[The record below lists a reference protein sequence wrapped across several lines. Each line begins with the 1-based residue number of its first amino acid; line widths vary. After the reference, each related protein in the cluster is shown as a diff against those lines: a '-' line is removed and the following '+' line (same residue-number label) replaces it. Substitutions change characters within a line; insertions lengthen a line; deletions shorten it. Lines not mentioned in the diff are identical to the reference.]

1 MRRTETLSID
11 EARRI
16 ALTAQGF
23 ASPRPAAAIDRR
35 HARKFFD
42 HVGLIQVDSVNVLV
56 RSQELPLFA
65 RLGPHRRDLLPS
77 MIDHG
82 ELFEYWGHMASL
94 MPVEL
99 QPWHRFKMARAHQW
113 TGLRFDD
120 KPGYLDA
127 VLKEV
132 ADRGPLLASELTGAG
147 RKNGPW
153 WGWTDGKRALEAL
166 FWQGL
171 LSARRRANTF
181 EREYDLTERILPAHI
196 LALPTPTE
204 ADSRRF
210 LLERGAR
217 YHGVGTARDLMDYF
231 RLSISTSRPHLHEL
245 VEQGDLIPVRVE
257 GWKEQAYLHSQAR
270 LPRRVDARALLSPFD
285 PVVWER
291 KRIQQLFG
299 FDYRIEIYTPAPN
312 RRFGYYVLPFLLGD
326 ELVARADLKADRQRS
341 ALMCHGAYGELGRE
355 PSSIAPALLAEL
367 RLMAGWLGLER
378 VEIGSRGDLAPALKR
393 ASGKAK

>member
-16 ALTAQGF
+16 ALAAQGF
-23 ASPRPAAAIDRR
+23 ASPRPTGAIDRR
-35 HARKFFD
+35 HARKVFEQIG
-42 HVGLIQVDSVNVLV
+42 VIQVDSVNVLV

-77 MIDHG
+77 MVHSG

-94 MPVEL
+94 MPVEM

-127 VLKEV
+127 VLAEIRE
-132 ADRGPLLASELTGAG
+132 RGPLLASELTGAG

-166 FWQGL
+166 FWQGTV
-171 LSARRRANTF
+171 SARRRANTF
-181 EREYDLTERILPAHI
+181 EREYDLTERMLPARI

-231 RLSISTSRPHLHEL
+231 RLSISVSRPQLREL
-245 VEQGDLIPVRVE
+245 VEEGVLIPVRVE

-270 LPRRVDARALLSPFD
+270 LPRSINARALLSPFD

-291 KRIQQLFG
+291 KRIELLFG
-299 FDYRIEIYTPAPN
+299 FDYRIEIYTPSPK

-326 ELVARADLKADRQRS
+326 ELVARADLKADRQRG
-341 ALMCHGAYGELGRE
+341 ALVCHAAYGELGRD
-355 PSSIAPALLAEL
+355 PSTIAPELLAEL

-378 VEIGSRGDLAPALKR
+378 VEIGARGDLAPALKR